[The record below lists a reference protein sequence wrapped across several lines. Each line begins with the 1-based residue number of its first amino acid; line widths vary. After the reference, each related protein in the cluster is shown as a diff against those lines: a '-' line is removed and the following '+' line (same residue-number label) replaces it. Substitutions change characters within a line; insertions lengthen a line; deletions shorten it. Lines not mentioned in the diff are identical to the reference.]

1 MSPVRAD
8 LLAAAR
14 AAKGFMPDDEGL
26 ALFSAANEAAASGLG
41 PLLEVGS
48 YCGKSSVYL
57 GAAALAHGTVLFAVD
72 HHHGSEEN
80 QQGWEHHDLSLVD
93 PDTGRLDTLPTFRR
107 TIESAGL
114 EGSVIAVVGDSPTVA
129 RFWSTPLSLL
139 FIDGGHGE
147 EPAWAD
153 YRNWVPKVAIGGLL
167 VIHDVFPNPEDGG
180 RPPYELYCQALESGA
195 FAETAAQGSLRVLRR
210 VAEGL

>member
-1 MSPVRAD
+1 
-8 LLAAAR
+8 
-14 AAKGFMPDDEGL
+14 MPDDEGL
-26 ALFSAANEAAASGLG
+26 ALYAAGEEAAASGLG

-57 GAAALAHGTVLFAVD
+57 GAAALAHDSVLFAVD

-80 QQGWEHHDLSLVD
+80 QEGWEHHDRELVD
-93 PDTGRLDTLPTFRR
+93 PGTGRLDTLPTFRR

-114 EGSVIAVVGDSPTVA
+114 ERAVIAVVGDSPTVA
-129 RFWSTPLSLL
+129 RYWSTQLALL

-153 YRNWVPKVAIGGLL
+153 YRNWVPKVALGGLL
-167 VIHDVFPNPEDGG
+167 VIHDVFPNPADGG
-180 RPPYELYCQALESGA
+180 RPPYELYCQAVSSGA
-195 FAETAAQGSLRVLRR
+195 FTETAAQGSLRVLRR
-210 VAEGL
+210 TAEGC